1 MLAPRPGRAVP
12 RASGRVCRAV
22 RLRCFDSVDGR
33 DGPGWK
39 KRDGIAARPGGAD
52 PVCSASVG
60 VAICV
65 HCCSRSAQ
73 LDWLGI
79 KTVSLN
85 WQQFVRGLRG
95 LEGSWKGGKEMRM
108 KRRGERDRVRLAW
121 HVVGR
126 SEMARGRNQDLK
138 TGRSQ
143 PEEGRQHDSF
153 ALLERNWSCS
163 FSRPYA

>member
-1 MLAPRPGRAVP
+1 
-12 RASGRVCRAV
+12 
-22 RLRCFDSVDGR
+22 
-33 DGPGWK
+33 
-39 KRDGIAARPGGAD
+39 
-52 PVCSASVG
+52 
-60 VAICV
+60 
-65 HCCSRSAQ
+65 
-73 LDWLGI
+73 
-79 KTVSLN
+79 
-85 WQQFVRGLRG
+85 
-95 LEGSWKGGKEMRM
+95 M
-108 KRRGERDRVRLAW
+108 KRRGERDQVRLAW